1 MPAGRGPLPQ
11 AQGVPLGAAT
21 VGPLIQPEKW
31 LRPPHLLQR
40 LRSVVA
46 EASFSRLHF
55 ADPSLIL
62 LCDVSPL
69 IPSPRSLG
77 LVLGKIQGP
86 AAQVFWAFVEACLHV
101 PSTPS
106 PPPRLWAAEL
116 RLFEPLDA
124 ALVVHTCGSKLPR
137 SARACTLVVSVATL

>member
-1 MPAGRGPLPQ
+1 MPDGRGPLPQ

-40 LRSVVA
+40 LRSMVA

-62 LCDVSPL
+62 LCDVSPDSL
-69 IPSPRSLG
+69 TTQPRACLGENSGSGCPGLLG
-77 LVLGKIQGP
+77 LRGSL
-86 AAQVFWAFVEACLHV
+86 FACPLY
-101 PSTPS
+101 PQ
-106 PPPRLWAAEL
+106 PPPISGLQ
-116 RLFEPLDA
+116 
-124 ALVVHTCGSKLPR
+124 S
-137 SARACTLVVSVATL
+137 